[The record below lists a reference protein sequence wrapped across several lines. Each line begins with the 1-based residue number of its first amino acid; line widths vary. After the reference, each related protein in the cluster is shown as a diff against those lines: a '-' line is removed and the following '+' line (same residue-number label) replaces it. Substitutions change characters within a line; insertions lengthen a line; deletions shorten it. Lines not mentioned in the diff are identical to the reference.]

1 MKPLSKTRRSRKPV
15 SEFIPKL
22 KKYSCV
28 HKCGVFINNGH
39 LKKLTFWK
47 NRHTFVITHTPGKQR
62 GWAMADKAYSAD
74 EITEMLRSWSENQ
87 SDSSA
92 DALLRLVYNELR
104 RQAHQYLQKERRG
117 HTLQTTALVH
127 EAYLKLN
134 KQKSVRWE
142 SRTQFFGVA
151 ATMMRRIL
159 IDYAKMRHRA
169 KRGGVCSDLPLEEA
183 LTVSAGDSDFDL
195 LQLDEALN
203 RLAEK
208 EAHLAKVV
216 ELRFF
221 SGLDVP
227 ETAEVLGVSES
238 TVKRDWAMAK
248 AWLHRELT
256 R

>member
-1 MKPLSKTRRSRKPV
+1 MTNEERPAS
-15 SEFIPKL
+15 
-22 KKYSCV
+22 
-28 HKCGVFINNGH
+28 G
-39 LKKLTFWK
+39 
-47 NRHTFVITHTPGKQR
+47 
-62 GWAMADKAYSAD
+62 
-74 EITEMLRSWSENQ
+74 ITEMLRDWS
-87 SDSSA
+87 DHRRDDSA
-92 DALLRLVYNELR
+92 DTLLKLVYKELH
-104 RQAHQYLQKERRG
+104 RQAHRYLQKERGG

-134 KQKSVRWE
+134 QQKNVSWE
-142 SRTQFFGVA
+142 SRSHFFAVA

-159 IDYAKMRHRA
+159 IDYARTKHRV
-169 KRGGVCSDLPLEEA
+169 KHGGVNSDLPLENA
-183 LTVSAGDSDFDL
+183 LTISVSETDFDL
-195 LQLDEALN
+195 LALDEALN

-208 EAHLAKVV
+208 EEQLAKIV

-221 SGLDVP
+221 SGLDVV